1 MNVFERIKYL
11 RKNELYLSQT
21 EFGKKL
27 GVSRSVI
34 KNMELNN
41 LVRPDQKE
49 PIIKLISK
57 TFGVC
62 ESWLKTG
69 EGEMYSSSPA
79 IAYSINARIKEFR
92 RSEKLSQIEFANL
105 IGLKQTTISYMEQE
119 GTTITHSNLKLICKT
134 FNLSE
139 NWLRAGIGEMYNTSD
154 TFIVVMNQINE
165 HDSRAR
171 QAILDYWELSTE
183 DKENLWKLVD
193 TFAKK

>member
-11 RKNELYLSQT
+11 RKNELHLSQT

-41 LVRPDQKE
+41 LARPDQKE

-57 TFGVC
+57 TFGVY

-69 EGEMYSSSPA
+69 EGEMYGTPLSTST
-79 IAYSINARIKEFR
+79 SITDRIKEVR
-92 RSEKLSQIEFANL
+92 KSSKMSQSEFSKLL
-105 IGLKQTTISYMEQE
+105 GLGHSTLGMMEVSKRTISERHIK
-119 GTTITHSNLKLICKT
+119 TISAIC
-134 FNLSE
+134 NVNE
-139 NWLRAGIGEMYNTSD
+139 HWLRTGEGEMYNTSD
-154 TFIVVMNQINE
+154 TFIVVMNQINR

-193 TFAKK
+193 VFAKK